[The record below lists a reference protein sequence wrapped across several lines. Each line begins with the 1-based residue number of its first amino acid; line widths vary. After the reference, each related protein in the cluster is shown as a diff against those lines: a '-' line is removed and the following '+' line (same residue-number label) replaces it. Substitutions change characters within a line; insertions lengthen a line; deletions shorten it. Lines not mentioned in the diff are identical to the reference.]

1 MKEKI
6 LNWITEN
13 IDSYIEVDEE
23 SSRMGFFIH
32 SIDTSSLIYDLGKFI
47 DSITERKEIRNGR
60 IR

>member
-23 SSRMGFFIH
+23 SVRMGVPYH
-32 SIDTSSLIYDLGKFI
+32 YVNTSSLIYDLGKFI
-47 DSITERKEIRNGR
+47 DSITKQ
-60 IR
+60 

>member
-23 SSRMGFFIH
+23 SARMGFPYH
-32 SIDTSSLIYDLGKFI
+32 YYLKF
-47 DSITERKEIRNGR
+47 R
-60 IR
+60 IRSWEIYR